1 MLQQPVNLSSL
12 LHIPLPGRKIPEWFI
27 CRSDGNSV
35 GIGLPPNWLND
46 EFMGI
51 AMCGV
56 ISPDPE
62 IWNDIWLVGCT
73 MSIVSKDYTFR
84 FCIPYFTSVES
95 QHLWLAYASREKFE
109 HERSDQLS
117 NSTCIHAR
125 FGINTWVRNS
135 NSKVIKC
142 GIRPVY
148 KKDTECLQESPPAE
162 GSILHQSQNCS
173 ILTPNQST
181 ALWMPT
187 RFSELDKET
196 NPFITDREQHSLVNQ
211 FDYVL

>member
-1 MLQQPVNLSSL
+1 
-12 LHIPLPGRKIPEWFI
+12 
-27 CRSDGNSV
+27 
-35 GIGLPPNWLND
+35 
-46 EFMGI
+46 
-51 AMCGV
+51 MCGV

-125 FGINTWVRNS
+125 FGINTWVRNW

-148 KKDTECLQESPPAE
+148 KKDTECFQESPPAE
-162 GSILHQSQNCS
+162 AAVAAAPPTINALMPRCLEDAKRFQSNVVVAQAMSIGGRRTAADDPWHWSKRGEGSSGGARRGEGGAQGLQQWCAKSGRNGGG
-173 ILTPNQST
+173 
-181 ALWMPT
+181 
-187 RFSELDKET
+187 
-196 NPFITDREQHSLVNQ
+196 
-211 FDYVL
+211 